1 MAHRSR
7 KREKAVRQKLVSEF
21 RRRAAIMLELG
32 YLDKNWALTE
42 TGKWGVLIRH
52 GRSLLITEAVRRG
65 MMDGLPAKVLAGW
78 TAALT
83 AERAPRFM
91 VARLDL
97 MPLERLAFELDAR
110 ERKHGVEESDFGE
123 VFEGDRGSTANAVA
137 GAVFRWAEGNTDWA
151 DLVAESGG
159 EEGDLQRIVLQTAEV
174 LRQLEDL
181 PLPISE
187 QVRSARLAI
196 LRKPVGEP

>member
-1 MAHRSR
+1 
-7 KREKAVRQKLVSEF
+7 
-21 RRRAAIMLELG
+21 
-32 YLDKNWALTE
+32 
-42 TGKWGVLIRH
+42 
-52 GRSLLITEAVRRG
+52 

-78 TAALT
+78 AAALT

-91 VARLDL
+91 VVRLDL
-97 MPLERLAFELDAR
+97 RPLGRLAFELDAR
-110 ERKHGVEESDFGE
+110 ERKHGVGGSDFGE
-123 VFEGDRGSTANAVA
+123 VFEGDRGSKANAVA

-181 PLPISE
+181 PLPISG
-187 QVRSARLAI
+187 QARSARLAI